1 MSVAN
6 LVIFLIAVAGLALLV
21 AQNLSPSVSLV
32 FLGTQSPALPLSF
45 WIVIAISVGVIL
57 SLLIWGLFQ
66 LSGPGTAVARSS
78 PSRSPKPP
86 VRPTTGFTPEPT
98 PEPTSAYSAGQTPP
112 HTTPNSTG
120 YSPPPPRSTTSTTDD
135 WETEVR
141 PIRQSWDEEDW
152 GLDDEEESVHSTPS
166 QTAWKGPEGSSDFDN
181 GEPMSEASEERSSND
196 ADSEYSYRDHYEVEQ
211 KPKQQSWS
219 GSVYSYG
226 YREGE
231 DTGVGKSESV
241 YDADYRIIT
250 PPPPATEI
258 QDQEEEE
265 DWELQES
272 EADPEDSSSRSTDEQ
287 SQTNDDRRSTEY

>member
-32 FLGTQSPALPLSF
+32 FLGTQSPAFPLSF

-57 SLLIWGLFQ
+57 SLLVWGLFQ
-66 LSGPGTAVARSS
+66 LSGSGTAVPRSS
-78 PSRSPKPP
+78 PPRSPKPP

-98 PEPTSAYSAGQTPP
+98 PSYYSAGQNPSN
-112 HTTPNSTG
+112 TTKTSTG
-120 YSPPPPRSTTSTTDD
+120 YSSPPPPSSTTSTTDD

-152 GLDDEEESVHSTPS
+152 GLDEEESVNSTPS
-166 QTAWKGPEGSSDFDN
+166 QTAWKEQEGSSDFDDS
-181 GEPMSEASEERSSND
+181 EPTSEAFEERSSND
-196 ADSEYSYRDHYEVEQ
+196 LDSEYSRRDHYEVEQ

-226 YREGE
+226 YRQGE

-258 QDQEEEE
+258 QDEEEQE
-265 DWELQES
+265 NWELQES
-272 EADPEDSSSRSTDEQ
+272 EDDLKEPSSRLSSEQ
-287 SQTNDDRRSTEY
+287 SQTDDDRRQTE

>member
-32 FLGTQSPALPLSF
+32 FLGTQSPAFPLSF
-45 WIVIAISVGVIL
+45 WIVMAISVGVIL

-66 LSGPGTAVARSS
+66 LSGSGSTVARSS

-86 VRPTTGFTPEPT
+86 VQPPTGFTPEPT
-98 PEPTSAYSAGQTPP
+98 SSYSAGQNPP
-112 HTTPNSTG
+112 NTTKTSTG
-120 YSPPPPRSTTSTTDD
+120 YSPPPPRSTTSATDD

-152 GLDDEEESVHSTPS
+152 GLDEEESIHSTPS
-166 QTAWKGPEGSSDFDN
+166 QTAWKEQEGSSDLDDS
-181 GEPMSEASEERSSND
+181 EPTSEASEQRSSND
-196 ADSEYSYRDHYEVEQ
+196 LDSEYSRRDHYEVEQ

-265 DWELQES
+265 EDWELQES
-272 EADPEDSSSRSTDEQ
+272 EADPEESSSRSTDEQ

>member
-32 FLGTQSPALPLSF
+32 FLGTQSPAFPLSF
-45 WIVIAISVGVIL
+45 WIVIAIAVGVIL

-66 LSGPGTAVARSS
+66 LSGPGAVLRSS
-78 PSRSPKPP
+78 PPRSPKPP

-98 PEPTSAYSAGQTPP
+98 PSYSAGQNPSK
-112 HTTPNSTG
+112 TTTTSTG
-120 YSPPPPRSTTSTTDD
+120 YSPPPPPRSTTSTTDD

-152 GLDDEEESVHSTPS
+152 GLDEEESVNSTPS
-166 QTAWKGPEGSSDFDN
+166 QAAWKDPEGASNFDDSETTN
-181 GEPMSEASEERSSND
+181 EASEERSSNNTE
-196 ADSEYSYRDHYEVEQ
+196 SEYSRRDHYEVEQ

-226 YREGE
+226 YRQGE
-231 DTGVGKSESV
+231 ETGVGKSESV

-250 PPPPATEI
+250 PPPPPTEI
-258 QDQEEEE
+258 QDEEEEE

-272 EADPEDSSSRSTDEQ
+272 EDQIEASSSGSSGEQ
-287 SQTNDDRRSTEY
+287 SKTDDDRRSIED